1 MPNVSVDDNLSSRAT
16 TPSRI
21 SERDI
26 ELGLVLPPPHTDQT
40 LQTLQIQ
47 ENNGQEDN
55 GQRQEQT
62 RHDLPRAATASLTMP
77 TATYDRSRSPSISRP
92 AAA

>member
-40 LQTLQIQ
+40 LQTQ
-47 ENNGQEDN
+47 EDNRQEDN

-62 RHDLPRAATASLTMP
+62 RHDLPRAATASLTTP
-77 TATYDRSRSPSISRP
+77 TATYDRSRSPSTSRP